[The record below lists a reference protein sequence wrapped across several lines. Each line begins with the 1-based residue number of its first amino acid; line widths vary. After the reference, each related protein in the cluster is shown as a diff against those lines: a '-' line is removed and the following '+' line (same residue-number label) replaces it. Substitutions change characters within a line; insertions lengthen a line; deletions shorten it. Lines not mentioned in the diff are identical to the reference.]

1 MIRFEVSAEDLLR
14 SRFALSPAFELASLL
29 NRLAL
34 GRPLPG
40 PWAARLRPRFERLR
54 RDPALAAA
62 LALHTG
68 RYGADFVVIPPRGLA
83 QTWADDL
90 AAIRSSPPE
99 QARAEIAHVLS
110 LRPVTDPAVRAVLTA
125 PDAVGL
131 IADAL
136 DLAWQELLAQDWPR
150 LRAVCERDVVHRVGV
165 IGERGWAAAIGDLH
179 PGIHWRESGI
189 EVNGVAQQGRT
200 GRTDTVRLNGE
211 GLLLIPSVLVRPG
224 TAVHWEAP
232 WPKTLIYPARGTA
245 ALWEE
250 PDPAPD
256 SPAALGGLLGRSRA
270 RILLALEVPASTS
283 QLARELGLAPGAVGD
298 HLAVLLAGG
307 LLSRARSG
315 RSVLYR
321 RTPLGDA
328 LSGGSGTLA

>member
-1 MIRFEVSAEDLLR
+1 MIRFEASAEDLLR

-54 RDPALAAA
+54 RDPALGAA

-68 RYGADFVVIPPRGLA
+68 RYGADFVTIPPRGLA

-90 AAIRSSPPE
+90 AAIRAAPPE
-99 QARAEIAHVLS
+99 QARVEIAHVMS
-110 LRPVTDPAVRAVLTA
+110 LRPVTDPAVLAVLTG
-125 PDAVGL
+125 PDPVAL
-131 IADAL
+131 IAEAL
-136 DLAWQELLAQDWPR
+136 DLAWRELLAQDWPR
-150 LRAVCERDVVHRVGV
+150 LRALCERDVVHRVGV

-179 PGIHWRESGI
+179 PGVRWHEGGI
-189 EVNGVAQQGRT
+189 EVKRAAQRGRS
-200 GRTDTVRLNGE
+200 GPSETVRLNGE

-224 TAVHWEAP
+224 TAYHWEAP

-307 LLSRARSG
+307 LLARARSG

-328 LSGGSGTLA
+328 LSGGSGRLT